1 MNITPLTGKIYLSIE
16 KPTAGGLD
24 LSSKPTAVEYG
35 EVIAVGGAGEGKMY
49 ATAPLR
55 AGAKIFVK
63 AWGLDLITYQGET
76 YYFVDMDSKAICA
89 VITND

>member
-1 MNITPLTGKIYLSIE
+1 MTITPFTGKVYLSIE

-24 LSSKPTAVEYG
+24 LSSKPTAVEHG
-35 EVIAVGGAGEGKMY
+35 EVIAIGEGVSSLHVGDKV
-49 ATAPLR
+49 
-55 AGAKIFVK
+55 FVK
-63 AWGLDLITYQGET
+63 AWGLDLITYAGET